1 MIQIT
6 YDRLKPSGAISALAM
21 WRSVTGPIAAKVLE
35 TARSMKTMRY
45 KAETIVETIEVSECD
60 DEINEGMVTSLLT
73 IYKNRGVNLYETS

>member
-1 MIQIT
+1 
-6 YDRLKPSGAISALAM
+6 
-21 WRSVTGPIAAKVLE
+21 
-35 TARSMKTMRY
+35 MRY